1 MKKVIVVILA
11 CAMAL
16 TACKKDE
23 SENTF
28 YLKANV
34 NGVATRFDLST
45 DTAGIYN
52 NDFGA
57 IKWVSYRTLIVNV
70 YNHTQKL
77 FFYNTISEEYHGVGN
92 YHIVGGN
99 ESTGGQF
106 YQSSGTLNV
115 TSDANEVVTG
125 TFQYDF
131 ADSLGNVT
139 HVTEGKFRL
148 PEIYP

>member
-1 MKKVIVVILA
+1 MKKIAVVIMA
-11 CAMAL
+11 CTMAL
-16 TACKKDE
+16 AACKKEE

-28 YLKANV
+28 YLKAKV

-57 IKWVSYRTLIVNV
+57 MKLVSYGLLLVQA
-70 YNHTQKL
+70 YNPTEML
-77 FFYNTISEEYHGVGN
+77 FFYNSMEQDYHGVGN
-92 YHIVGGN
+92 YPIVGGN
-99 ESTGGQF
+99 KSTGGEF